1 MKNKTTL
8 SRSTFLNLSA
18 GAAAAP
24 LILPSGVL
32 GAEQT
37 LRIGC
42 IGSGRMGHSNL
53 FAMVSCGSDA
63 GINAIVTAVC
73 DVDINRAKNC
83 KKELEKRYA
92 NEGVKVEIAVYQD
105 FRELLALP
113 GIDGV
118 VIATPDHQH
127 AVNAIAA
134 ANAKKDIYLQKPLT
148 YSIAEGRKLIEAV
161 RRNRVILQTG
171 VQQRS
176 SIYFRKTCELVRNG
190 FLGKL
195 HTIEVEVPTDS
206 GIGDPMQVPVP
217 GNLDYDMWLG
227 PTPVLPYA
235 ERRVH
240 PQNDFTRPGW
250 LQIEAYC
257 RGMITSW
264 GAHMYDIAQWGL
276 GLDTDSGPVEV
287 QATAEF
293 PQRGLFDVHVGFQAE
308 ARYAN
313 GVRMVSRNGS
323 PGVKFIGSESW
334 IRVYRGGF
342 DAPDRSIFRKEI
354 PENGTHLYESKNHEA
369 DFLRSMRTRKD
380 PISPVE
386 VGHRSNSVCVILHI
400 AMKLGRK
407 LHWDPKAERFI
418 DDAEA
423 NAMLDFPHREP
434 WSV

>member
-1 MKNKTTL
+1 MKNRTTI
-8 SRSTFLNLSA
+8 SRNIFLNLSA
-18 GAAAAP
+18 GVAVAP

-32 GAEQT
+32 GAEQA

-42 IGSGRMGHSNL
+42 IGSGRMGRSNL
-53 FAMVSCGSDA
+53 FAIVSCGSDA
-63 GINAIVTAVC
+63 GINARITAIC
-73 DVDINRAKNC
+73 DVDLNRAKSV
-83 KKELEKRYA
+83 KMELEKKYA
-92 NEGVKVEIAVYQD
+92 DEGLKVEVAVYQD
-105 FRELLALP
+105 FRELLASP
-113 GIDGV
+113 EIDGV

-134 ANAKKDIYLQKPLT
+134 ANSKKDIYLQKPLT
-148 YSIAEGRKLIEAV
+148 YSIDEGQKLVEAV
-161 RRNRVILQTG
+161 RRNNVILQTG
-171 VQQRS
+171 AQQRS
-176 SIYFRKTCELVRNG
+176 SLYFRKTCELVRNG

-206 GIGDPMQVPVP
+206 GTGDPTQLPVP
-217 GNLDYDMWLG
+217 KNLDYDMWLG
-227 PTPVLPYA
+227 PTPVRPYA

-257 RGMITSW
+257 RGMITGW

-276 GLDTDSGPVEV
+276 GLDTASGPVEV

-293 PQRGLFDVHVGFQAE
+293 PQRGLFDVHVGFHAE
-308 ARYAN
+308 ALYAN
-313 GVRMVSRNGS
+313 GVKMVSRNGS

-342 DAPDRSIFRKEI
+342 DAPDRNIFREKI
-354 PENGTHLYESKNHEA
+354 PENGTHLYVSKNHEA

-386 VGHRSNSVCVILHI
+386 VGHRSNSVCVIHHI

-407 LHWDPKAERFI
+407 LLWDPKAEHFVG
-418 DDAEA
+418 DTEA